1 MIIDIDG
8 RLRATR
14 FGTRKMPPPIMHPA
28 TIAMESV
35 SESCRA
41 SSVRPLGALMS
52 DEGKGLSVS
61 RFKRNTSDRHD
72 RPKIQLA
79 GQVASVFHCQH

>member
-14 FGTRKMPPPIMHPA
+14 FGTRKMPPPIMQPA

-35 SESCRA
+35 NESCRA
-41 SSVRPLGALMS
+41 SSVRALGTLMS
-52 DEGKGLSVS
+52 DVGKGIVEYYPMQDITLFRRNRKAFKQLEHYS
-61 RFKRNTSDRHD
+61 R
-72 RPKIQLA
+72 
-79 GQVASVFHCQH
+79 

>member
-35 SESCRA
+35 KESCRA
-41 SSVRPLGALMS
+41 SSVRPLGTLVS
-52 DEGKGLSVS
+52 DEGKGVVDYDLCRISPF
-61 RFKRNTSDRHD
+61 RRNSIRAP
-72 RPKIQLA
+72 RL
-79 GQVASVFHCQH
+79 